1 MRKLYLVTL
10 LSCVLAVVCKAAGN
24 GTDVNNASRT
34 GKGGAEFRIH
44 AVDLGRF
51 VANLDNAR
59 SRRQNALQAKAAEP
73 AAATARRTMRLAD
86 INEVNRL
93 AAAADREKLD
103 SVVCTTDQ
111 TGTEEKYSL
120 QTFEFDA
127 NGWPVKRVNSM
138 YDTGSRAYVP
148 VEVYEFKW
156 NEDGLCESQLA
167 YSDVYQSGERRDY
180 VYNEQG
186 LGIEQTVY
194 TYSPASADKW
204 VPLWKG
210 EYKYDDRGNITEEQL
225 SNYNASDATWTLA
238 TMNRAAWDEQDLQ
251 TLFEPYSWN
260 GAEWIGIDEKQEY
273 TWIDKDHMTLCNSYI
288 WDTQAKAWMHYVIL
302 ENDFDDRLN
311 LLRREKM
318 FYNKTLGNWAGC
330 ETYNGSYYENEKS
343 IFTYDEKGRTLTQR
357 AYGAPTTDGYVLGAG
372 TDYVW
377 TDLPDGGCQAEYVGW
392 LGESKEGNVSYTGI
406 ERYDA
411 AGNQTYVLDNIYNY
425 TTGSILHDY
434 ERTSTFNENNDM
446 LTEITYTFTA
456 DADNRRQPELAVY
469 NTYDEHYNI
478 IETVNQ
484 TGPVSGG
491 IPFGA
496 PYSGADGDED
506 VEWQNS
512 TRFVYMYENDTVRID
527 KQRYVWKNDEWT
539 LSERYSDEYE
549 YTVPV
554 ENIVAWPGFNAYH
567 KLMQTTSSVLS
578 GNVLV
583 SNVYKYH
590 YSDFSTSG
598 ISGMADGEDQIKV
611 YPRVVESGF
620 NVEAPAGAC
629 VRVYGMSGACVAT
642 SDQPWV
648 SVEGLPAGVYV
659 VNVEG
664 HNIKIVKR

>member
-1 MRKLYLVTL
+1 MLV
-10 LSCVLAVVCKAAGN
+10 VVCQAAGN
-24 GTDVNNASRT
+24 DTDIKNASRIS
-34 GKGGAEFRIH
+34 KREAEFRIY

-59 SRRQNALQAKAAEP
+59 SRRQNSIQAKASEP
-73 AAATARRTMRLAD
+73 TAATAFRTMRLAD
-86 INEVNRL
+86 ISEVNRL

-194 TYSPASADKW
+194 TYSRASADKW

-238 TMNRAAWDEQDLQ
+238 TMNRAAWDEQGLQ

-260 GAEWIGIDEKQEY
+260 GAEWTGIDEKQEY

-302 ENDFDDRLN
+302 EQDFDDRLS

-496 PYSGADGDED
+496 PSSGAED

-620 NVEAPAGAC
+620 HVEAPAGAC

>member
-51 VANLDNAR
+51 VANPDNAR
-59 SRRQNALQAKAAEP
+59 SRRQKALQAKAAGQN
-73 AAATARRTMRLAD
+73 AATPHRTMRLAD

-93 AAAADREKLD
+93 AATADMERLD

-127 NGWPVKRVNSM
+127 NGWPVKRVNSL

-194 TYSPASADKW
+194 TYSPAGADKW
-204 VPLWKG
+204 VPSWKG
-210 EYKYDDRGNITEEQL
+210 VYKYDGRGNIIEEQL
-225 SNYNASDATWTLA
+225 STYNAADATWALA
-238 TMNRAAWDEQDLQ
+238 TMNRAAWDEQGMQ

-260 GAEWIGIDEKQEY
+260 GTEWTGIDEKQEY

-343 IFTYDEKGRTLTQR
+343 ILTYDEKGRKLTER
-357 AYGAPTTDGYVLGAG
+357 AYGAPTTDGYILGAG

-377 TDLPDGGCQAEYVGW
+377 TELPDGGCQAEYVGW
-392 LGESKEGNVSYTGI
+392 LGESKEDNISYTGI

-411 AGNQTYVLDNIYNY
+411 AGNQTYVLDNMYNY

-434 ERTSTFNENNDM
+434 ERTSTFNENNDI

-456 DADNRRQPELAVY
+456 DAENRRQPDLAVY

-484 TGPVSGG
+484 TGSLGGG

-496 PYSGADGDED
+496 LSSGTAGDED

-512 TRFVYMYENDTVRID
+512 TRFVYVYENDTVRID
-527 KQRYVWKNDEWT
+527 KQKYMWKNDEWT

-583 SNVYKYH
+583 SNVFKYH

-598 ISGMADGEDQIKV
+598 ISGTVAGGSVRV

-620 NVEAPAGAC
+620 NVEATAGAR
-629 VRVYGMSGACVAT
+629 VRVYSMSGACVAT
-642 SDQPWV
+642 SDQSWV

>member
-1 MRKLYLVTL
+1 M

-34 GKGGAEFRIH
+34 GKGGAEFKIH
-44 AVDLGRF
+44 AVDLARF
-51 VANLDNAR
+51 AVNPDNAK

-238 TMNRAAWDEQDLQ
+238 TMNRAAWDEQGLQ

-411 AGNQTYVLDNIYNY
+411 AGNQTYVLDNMYNY

-496 PYSGADGDED
+496 PSSGAED

>member
-34 GKGGAEFRIH
+34 GKGGAEFKIH
-44 AVDLGRF
+44 AVDLARF
-51 VANLDNAR
+51 AVNPDNAK

-238 TMNRAAWDEQDLQ
+238 TMNRAAWDEQGLQ
-251 TLFEPYSWN
+251 TLFEPYNWN

-411 AGNQTYVLDNIYNY
+411 AGNQTYVLDNMYNY

-496 PYSGADGDED
+496 PSSGAED

-598 ISGMADGEDQIKV
+598 ISGMADGEDLIKV